1 MSDVTSYGPVI
12 SYEVRIEVEE
22 PTFNYTICVTHSS
35 WPMLIEALRTIFPSV
50 LPPGFVPPHPFSPDS
65 WAPDRY

>member
-12 SYEVRIEVEE
+12 SYEVKVVIEE
-22 PTFNYTICVTHSS
+22 PTVTYAVQVAHSS
-35 WPMLIEALRTIFPSV
+35 WPLLIESLRTIFSSV
-50 LPPGFVPPHPFSPDS
+50 LPPGLVPPHPFSPDS